1 MKVYVLIQAR
11 SNSNRLPFKIILNIN
26 NYFVTELLYRR
37 VKSKSY
43 ETVVLTSDNPTD
55 DFFCYLLEKK
65 KIPFVRGDL
74 KNVKK
79 RFINFKKNLSKD
91 DIIVRLTSDNVFIDK
106 LLIKSLLKKFLKL
119 KKKYIFLNN
128 KFVSLPY
135 GLSVEIFKYSFLK
148 YSKNNSQ
155 KDIEHVTY
163 SFPKERKNSFIINPT
178 KKRWLKLNCSIDY
191 LNDYKKIKK
200 IFEEIPNSLNVR
212 WDTLCDKLKGKRV
225 KNGFDIKFFSSN
237 STKIKKKIR
246 IKLSSFVNK
255 KKNYVEFK
263 GNEYNGEK
271 FHNFLT
277 LNKKLIGYFSYIKT
291 KNSLRRNYLVVDSL
305 IILDRYKN
313 TYFSNILMYY
323 LNNKILNI
331 NLPCYLTCKSQMS
344 KYFGGFG
351 WKIKHNQLKNLNT
364 KNNLSLMTFNI

>member
-237 STKIKKKIR
+237 STKIKKK
-246 IKLSSFVNK
+246 L
-255 KKNYVEFK
+255 E
-263 GNEYNGEK
+263 
-271 FHNFLT
+271 L
-277 LNKKLIGYFSYIKT
+277 
-291 KNSLRRNYLVVDSL
+291 NYLL
-305 IILDRYKN
+305 L
-313 TYFSNILMYY
+313 
-323 LNNKILNI
+323 
-331 NLPCYLTCKSQMS
+331 
-344 KYFGGFG
+344 
-351 WKIKHNQLKNLNT
+351 
-364 KNNLSLMTFNI
+364 

>member
-1 MKVYVLIQAR
+1 M
-11 SNSNRLPFKIILNIN
+11 
-26 NYFVTELLYRR
+26 
-37 VKSKSY
+37 KSKSY

-135 GLSVEIFKYSFLK
+135 GLSVEIFKYSFKIL
-148 YSKNNSQ
+148 KNNSQ

-178 KKRWLKLNCSIDY
+178 KKD
-191 LNDYKKIKK
+191 
-200 IFEEIPNSLNVR
+200 
-212 WDTLCDKLKGKRV
+212 G
-225 KNGFDIKFFSSN
+225 SN
-237 STKIKKKIR
+237 
-246 IKLSSFVNK
+246 
-255 KKNYVEFK
+255 
-263 GNEYNGEK
+263 
-271 FHNFLT
+271 
-277 LNKKLIGYFSYIKT
+277 
-291 KNSLRRNYLVVDSL
+291 
-305 IILDRYKN
+305 
-313 TYFSNILMYY
+313 
-323 LNNKILNI
+323 
-331 NLPCYLTCKSQMS
+331 
-344 KYFGGFG
+344 
-351 WKIKHNQLKNLNT
+351 
-364 KNNLSLMTFNI
+364 

>member
-37 VKSKSY
+37 VKSTLY
-43 ETVVLTSDNPTD
+43 ETVVLTSDNSTD

-79 RFINFKKNLSKD
+79 RFINFKKNLSND

-128 KFVSLPY
+128 KFISLPY
-135 GLSVEIFKYSFLK
+135 GLSVEIFRYSFLK

-191 LNDYKKIKK
+191 LHDYKKIKK

-225 KNGFDIKFFSSN
+225 KNSFDIKFFSSN
-237 STKIKKKIR
+237 STITKKKIR

-263 GNEYNGEK
+263 GDEYNGKK

-277 LNKKLIGYFSYIKT
+277 LNKKLIGYFSFIKT
-291 KNSLRRNYLVVDSL
+291 KNSTSRNYLVVDSL

-313 TYFSNILMYY
+313 TYFNNILIYY

-331 NLPCYLTCKSQMS
+331 NLPCYLTCKTQMS
-344 KYFGGFG
+344 KYFAGFG
-351 WKIKHNQLKNLNT
+351 WKKKHNQLKYLNT
-364 KNNLSLMTFNI
+364 KNKLSSMTFNI